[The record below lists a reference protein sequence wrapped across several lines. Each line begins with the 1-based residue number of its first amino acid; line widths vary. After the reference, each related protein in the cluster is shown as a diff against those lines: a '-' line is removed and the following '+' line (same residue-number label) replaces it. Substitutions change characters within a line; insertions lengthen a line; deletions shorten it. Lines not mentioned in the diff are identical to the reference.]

1 MLRNMA
7 LAAGVMLM
15 AGLMPASAQ
24 AALKLCNNTES
35 RIGAAVGYK
44 DDKGWVTEGWWTVAP
59 SKCVTLVN
67 SDLIARFYYVF
78 AVDYDKGGS
87 WGGKAYMC
95 TREKVFTIRGIEDC
109 EGRGY
114 TKTAFFEVDTG
125 EEKDWTV
132 SLSGAK
138 TTPPKPAAPDD
149 NAAPAQ

>member
-7 LAAGVMLM
+7 LAAGVMVM
-15 AGLMPASAQ
+15 AALMPSSAQ

-44 DDKGWVTEGWWTVAP
+44 DDKGWATEGWWTVAP
-59 SKCVTLVN
+59 GKCAVLYN
-67 SDLIARFYYVF
+67 GDLIARYYYVY
-78 AVDYDKGGS
+78 AIDYDKGGA
-87 WGGKAYMC
+87 WGGNSYMC
-95 TREKVFTIRGIEDC
+95 ARDKVFTIRGIEDC

-114 TKTAFFEVDTG
+114 TKKGFFEVDTR

-132 SLSGAK
+132 SLSGDK
-138 TTPPKPAAPDD
+138 TTPPKPAAPGD